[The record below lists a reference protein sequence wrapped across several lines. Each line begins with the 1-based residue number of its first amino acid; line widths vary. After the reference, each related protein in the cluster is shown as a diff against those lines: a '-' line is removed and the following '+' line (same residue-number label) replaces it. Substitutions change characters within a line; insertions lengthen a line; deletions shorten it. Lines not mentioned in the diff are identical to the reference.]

1 MKLFAIH
8 LTLICITRHASTT
21 DLSRYKDRLEDA
33 SLFVSNIGKKK
44 KKHKKITVIDRKILS
59 PAPS

>member
-1 MKLFAIH
+1 MKLFAIY

-44 KKHKKITVIDRKILS
+44 KKNIKKLL
-59 PAPS
+59 